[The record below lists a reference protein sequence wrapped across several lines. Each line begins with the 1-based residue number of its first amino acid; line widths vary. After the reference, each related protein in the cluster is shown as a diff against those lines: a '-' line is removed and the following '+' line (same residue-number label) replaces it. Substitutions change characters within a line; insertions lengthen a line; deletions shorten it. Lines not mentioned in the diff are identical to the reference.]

1 MRGIKKKRRRRGK
14 ARKTEKITIAAII
27 LIAFVGTVSAATLT
41 VTPDTA
47 VSGALVTIEGAG
59 FGANKEVTI
68 TSTVTDFK
76 IPVSEGK
83 YAHSLVGFNIS
94 DGNTSFSLSVREV
107 KNDMKINVKRF
118 WWTPYWTI
126 DHDTMGFDFEYDPAN
141 NTATVT
147 RGMPIPT
154 GVYEVIDVMGN
165 AVEGATTVTMT
176 ATVTRKVMTDA
187 SGGFKE
193 VNDTHGIPAGGYTVN
208 ATDGVVYAEAMQ
220 TLSLDADVSKDGYV
234 GVYDCVCI
242 ARYVLGVP
250 GYDATTLN
258 IDVADIN
265 GDGVVDLRDARCLA
279 KQLIGLPCP

>member
-1 MRGIKKKRRRRGK
+1 MRGIKREGK
-14 ARKTEKITIAAII
+14 VRKTEKVIIAAII
-27 LIAFVGTVSAATLT
+27 LIAFVGAVSAATLT

-47 VSGALVTIEGAG
+47 VSGSFVTIEGAG
-59 FGANKEVTI
+59 FEANKEATI
-68 TSTVTDFK
+68 SSTVTGFR
-76 IPVSEGK
+76 IPVLEDGK

-94 DGNTSFSLSVREV
+94 DEHTSFSLSVREV
-107 KNDMKINVKRF
+107 ENDMKINVKRF

-126 DHDTMGFDFEYDPAN
+126 DHDMMGFVFSYDPVTH
-141 NTATVT
+141 TATVT
-147 RGMPIPT
+147 RGMPTPT

-165 AVEGATTVTMT
+165 AVDGATTVTMT

-193 VNDTHGIPAGGYTVN
+193 VIDTHGIPAGTYTIN
-208 ATDGVVYAEAMQ
+208 ATDGVVYAEAMP

-242 ARYVLGVP
+242 ARYVLSVP
-250 GYDATTLN
+250 GYDTTTLN

-265 GDGVVDLRDARCLA
+265 GDGIVDLRDARCLA
-279 KQLIGLPCP
+279 RQLIGLPCPP

>member
-1 MRGIKKKRRRRGK
+1 
-14 ARKTEKITIAAII
+14 
-27 LIAFVGTVSAATLT
+27 
-41 VTPDTA
+41 
-47 VSGALVTIEGAG
+47 
-59 FGANKEVTI
+59 
-68 TSTVTDFK
+68 
-76 IPVSEGK
+76 
-83 YAHSLVGFNIS
+83 
-94 DGNTSFSLSVREV
+94 
-107 KNDMKINVKRF
+107 
-118 WWTPYWTI
+118 
-126 DHDTMGFDFEYDPAN
+126 
-141 NTATVT
+141 
-147 RGMPIPT
+147 MPIPT

-176 ATVTRKVMTDA
+176 ATVTKKVTTDA

-193 VNDTHGIPAGGYTVN
+193 VIDTHGIPAGGYTVN